1 MSPKYHEKV
10 QLNDEVSHVYVARIC
25 CINDILIGT
34 IFYLYKNWMDTVHY
48 SNKVLEENISV
59 RAKYLRLLKHDIYGM
74 ISMIGYIW
82 IYHIFSLS

>member
-1 MSPKYHEKV
+1 MSSKYHEKV

-48 SNKVLEENISV
+48 SNKVLEENI
-59 RAKYLRLLKHDIYGM
+59 
-74 ISMIGYIW
+74 
-82 IYHIFSLS
+82 